1 MGFRVF
7 SSVGPL
13 LIAPFAAAVLATTFS
28 RDTEAQTAAP
38 APLNA
43 QPLPYAE
50 PPLAHPVPQQMRL
63 SFHDPWT
70 KYCRKEQDAN
80 AKQVCFTGIDGQ
92 DESGQPVVAAVMIDP
107 DGESKK
113 ILRVTLPLGVRL
125 VHGTRVTV
133 DNDPPRQAPYVI
145 CFTNGCMSDYEAN

>member
-70 KYCRKEQDAN
+70 KYV
-80 AKQVCFTGIDGQ
+80 AKSRMPTPSRSASPASTDKTSPV
-92 DESGQPVVAAVMIDP
+92 SPWLQP
-107 DGESKK
+107 S
-113 ILRVTLPLGVRL
+113 
-125 VHGTRVTV
+125 
-133 DNDPPRQAPYVI
+133 
-145 CFTNGCMSDYEAN
+145 